1 MYMKHIK
8 KYTQFVNEGK
18 MPDKYIGNDDIVYL
32 KTKENS
38 RGATYNLY
46 YKGHDIDSGG
56 RTFGS
61 KKELEDFAKDYI
73 LSNQLYKKLRYTDP
87 KPLPESVINEAH
99 GDPIRTM
106 EKVKAYLESEG
117 ETVEE
122 RGSKLVIGLPNQTK
136 ALPPKY
142 KKIIQKV
149 IKMSEGNMVAVK
161 EATGYYMGNSLGFIF
176 PTSQARLRKAYH
188 VASAQSVDTILKNG
202 LEPREAQ
209 AHSDQFGSSLGNSD
223 MEQTYRAAFV
233 VGSKK
238 GIKIVKD
245 LFSIQDPV
253 VLEIDPKGIQ
263 FWEDPLM
270 PKDAKSALTFQTIP
284 ADRIKRA

>member
-1 MYMKHIK
+1 MNYVKG
-8 KYTQFVNEGK
+8 YDQF
-18 MPDKYIGNDDIVYL
+18 L
-32 KTKENS
+32 
-38 RGATYNLY
+38 
-46 YKGHDIDSGG
+46 
-56 RTFGS
+56 
-61 KKELEDFAKDYI
+61 
-73 LSNQLYKKLRYTDP
+73 
-87 KPLPESVINEAH
+87 NEAH
-99 GDPIRTM
+99 GDPVKTM
-106 EKVKAYLESEG
+106 EKVKAYLEAEG
-117 ETVEE
+117 ETVEVS
-122 RGSKLVIGLPNQTK
+122 RTKLSIPLPNQTK

-176 PTSQARLRKAYH
+176 PTSQARLSKAYH
-188 VASAQSVDTILKNG
+188 VASAQYVDTILKNG

-233 VGSKK
+233 VGSKA

-245 LFSIQDPV
+245 LFKIQDPV
-253 VLEIDPKGIQ
+253 VLEIDPKGLG

-284 ADRIKRA
+284 GDRIKKL